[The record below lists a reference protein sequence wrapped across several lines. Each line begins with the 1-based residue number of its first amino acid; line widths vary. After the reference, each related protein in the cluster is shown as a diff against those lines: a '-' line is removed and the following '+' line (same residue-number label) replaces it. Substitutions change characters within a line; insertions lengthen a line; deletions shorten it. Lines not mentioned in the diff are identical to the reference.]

1 MEDQKALRTRR
12 KGIEII
18 DGKILENI
26 AQAVGVHSS

>member
-1 MEDQKALRTRR
+1 MEDQKALRTTR

-26 AQAVGVHSS
+26 AQPVGVHSN